1 MKLSV
6 MERLLTQNLLPEKGS
21 FTNLKLVRVAR
32 ENLSFNEAENKA
44 LAFTQKGEQLAWTND
59 PNAKDKDIKV
69 GEVVIEMVKKKLK
82 ELDEK
87 EELTPDQMT
96 LYEKFMG

>member
-1 MKLSV
+1 MKLNV

-32 ENLSFNEAENKA
+32 ENLSFTEAENKA
-44 LAFTQKGEQLAWTND
+44 LAFKQNGEQVTWKND
-59 PNAKDKDIKV
+59 PAAKDADIKV